1 MQYGLAPLVAVSN
14 IIAASGIFNVFHPA
28 LNLRIIHINGEH
40 QRQLILVTG
49 NRAIG
54 KLLEES
60 GEWQIRF
67 PYKYFIDKR
76 RLGKSRAKRA
86 A

>member
-1 MQYGLAPLVAVSN
+1 MLYGLAPLGVVSN
-14 IIAASGIFNVFHPA
+14 IIAASGVFNVFHPVF
-28 LNLRIIHINGEH
+28 NLRIIHINGEY

-54 KLLEES
+54 KQLVES

-67 PYKYFIDKR
+67 PYKYFISKR
-76 RLGKSRAKRA
+76 RLEKQQAK
-86 A
+86 